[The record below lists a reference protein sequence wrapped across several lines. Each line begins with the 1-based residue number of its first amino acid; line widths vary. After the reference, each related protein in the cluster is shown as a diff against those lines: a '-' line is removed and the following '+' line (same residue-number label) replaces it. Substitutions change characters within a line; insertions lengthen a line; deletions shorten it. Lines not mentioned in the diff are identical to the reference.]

1 MMVGGTWSEPS
12 SPIPLQLSWVSNKT
26 WSSLCELEKTMDSFD
41 GLTADFQKYSYEW
54 TDIYHHHDPFNI
66 DWPGKWNEVS
76 QFKKLIITRIIRPDK
91 FSNSLQDLISNE
103 IGRQY
108 IEPPP
113 FNLDQ
118 AFNDS
123 DCMTPLIFIL
133 SPGADPR
140 I

>member
-1 MMVGGTWSEPS
+1 M
-12 SPIPLQLSWVSNKT
+12 
-26 WSSLCELEKTMDSFD
+26 
-41 GLTADFQKYSYEW
+41 
-54 TDIYHHHDPFNI
+54 
-66 DWPGKWNEVS
+66 S
-76 QFKKLIITRIIRPDK
+76 QISAFKKLIATRVIRPDK
-91 FSNSLQDLISNE
+91 FSTSLQDLISNE
-103 IGRQY
+103 IGKQY

-118 AFNDS
+118 AYNDS